1 MTTTKQEP
9 PSRLNEEKRLYRA
22 EALEY
27 QTTRFLGRPVNFHS
41 CCKHATIW
49 SYLAFL
55 VVVTLALMLKYEPR
69 VMGELSS
76 SADGNRYLVRVINS
90 EQLAVLKTGDE
101 VYLQLPSITS
111 RRKLMVNSVDVEGK
125 LIEGRV
131 HDGIR
136 LLGPN
141 DSISAV
147 AVFLPKRRL
156 FFR

>member
-1 MTTTKQEP
+1 
-9 PSRLNEEKRLYRA
+9 
-22 EALEY
+22 
-27 QTTRFLGRPVNFHS
+27 
-41 CCKHATIW
+41 
-49 SYLAFL
+49 
-55 VVVTLALMLKYEPR
+55 MLKYEPR
-69 VMGELSS
+69 VVGELSS
-76 SADGNRYLVRVINS
+76 SADGSRYLVRVNS

-101 VYLQLPSITS
+101 VYLELPSITS

-141 DSISAV
+141 DSTSAV